1 MVGQV
6 DMARRTLQ
14 TTVSHQR
21 SRLWARTA
29 IQGEELMVE
38 QGVWWELQRV
48 GDAVWRSLFLKDCIL
63 L

>member
-1 MVGQV
+1 MVEQV
-6 DMARRTLQ
+6 DTARRTLQ

-29 IQGEELMVE
+29 IPGEELLVE
-38 QGVWWELQRV
+38 QGVWWELQPV
-48 GDAVWRSLFLKDCIL
+48 GDPIWGNLFLKGCTL